1 MANAYTNT
9 NTNMTTSTGLT
20 PGMQTYYNRE
30 LLRTFEPNLV
40 HLQFG
45 ENYRMPMN
53 SGITMNMRKM
63 IPVAAK
69 TTALEEGNPG
79 DGKMLAEVAVTT
91 TIQQFGD
98 YARCSD
104 WLDMVHL
111 DENITRRVQ
120 RFGDAG
126 ARSVDALVRDELA
139 TCTNVIYAGGKTA
152 RAQLTAADKLT
163 SRELRKA
170 VRTLKKNLA
179 EKFNGYYVAIVGPDT
194 VYDLQEDDAWVKVS
208 EYQDKEN
215 IYTGEVGRLFGIRFV
230 ESTEAKIFEGA
241 GASSADV
248 ASRMPPTCIS
258 ARSSAATRTAAM
270 ASRRRRAVA
279 ASSEPS
285 ATQLSI
291 TSVITASSPKMP
303 PFSAA
308 SAISGTAIRARVGWP
323 PRFVHCQEGHP
334 RRGARGPDS
343 TRRPR
348 RPARRLS
355 P

>member
-104 WLDMVHL
+104 WLDFVHL

-248 ASRMPPTCIS
+248 ASVIVLGRYAYGLTSLKGNKPRIVVKTAGS
-258 ARSSAATRTAAM
+258 A
-270 ASRRRRAVA
+270 
-279 ASSEPS
+279 
-285 ATQLSI
+285 
-291 TSVITASSPKMP
+291 
-303 PFSAA
+303 
-308 SAISGTAIRARVGWP
+308 GTADPLDQISTVGWKLDGFAAKLLQP
-323 PRFVHCQEGHP
+323 EFAVRIECGFT
-334 RRGARGPDS
+334 A
-343 TRRPR
+343 
-348 RPARRLS
+348 
-355 P
+355 

>member
-30 LLRTFEPNLV
+30 LLRTFEPHLV
-40 HLQFG
+40 HRQFG

-163 SRELRKA
+163 SKELRKA

-248 ASRMPPTCIS
+248 ASVIVLGRYAYGLTSLKGNKPRVVVKTAGS
-258 ARSSAATRTAAM
+258 A
-270 ASRRRRAVA
+270 
-279 ASSEPS
+279 
-285 ATQLSI
+285 
-291 TSVITASSPKMP
+291 
-303 PFSAA
+303 
-308 SAISGTAIRARVGWP
+308 GTADPLDQISTVGWKLDGFAAKLLQP
-323 PRFVHCQEGHP
+323 EFAVRIECGFT
-334 RRGARGPDS
+334 A
-343 TRRPR
+343 
-348 RPARRLS
+348 
-355 P
+355 

>member
-163 SRELRKA
+163 SLELRKA

-248 ASRMPPTCIS
+248 ASVIVLGRYAYGLTSLKGNKPRVVVKTAGS
-258 ARSSAATRTAAM
+258 A
-270 ASRRRRAVA
+270 
-279 ASSEPS
+279 
-285 ATQLSI
+285 
-291 TSVITASSPKMP
+291 
-303 PFSAA
+303 
-308 SAISGTAIRARVGWP
+308 GTADPLDQISTVGWKLDGFAAKLLQP
-323 PRFVHCQEGHP
+323 EFAVRIECGFT
-334 RRGARGPDS
+334 A
-343 TRRPR
+343 
-348 RPARRLS
+348 
-355 P
+355 